1 MSHAAITAMD
11 PTNPRWQT
19 SDQRTKRSAT
29 IWKIIV
35 AAAGASALTA
45 VVVASCLDRDVARR
59 DLDEPGF
66 VETTSA
72 TTTATP
78 VAGAPTTAAASTPA
92 TTRDSTGGIAPNGA
106 DNGGAEIPAGAPSS
120 ATTITSAPMS
130 MPAQPRQQSYSPVP
144 VPFERANGDSS
155 TSGTAGT
162 TGTTDAGNVHRAGP
176 NAGPTGSNINPSTI
190 GTTEAAA
197 ASNDAGPNA
206 GHASHA
212 NNDPNNRGSNPE
224 SPPMTSGA
232 GRFVTEAPYWS
243 SSAWM
248 SNPEAGAGPFE
259 TERNT
264 PAH

>member
-1 MSHAAITAMD
+1 MD
-11 PTNPRWQT
+11 PTNPRWLT
-19 SDQRTKRSAT
+19 SDERTKRSAT
-29 IWKIIV
+29 IWKVIV
-35 AAAGASALTA
+35 GAAAASALTA

-59 DLDEPGF
+59 DLDEPSY

-72 TTTATP
+72 TTTSASTT
-78 VAGAPTTAAASTPA
+78 TTAAAATPA

-106 DNGGAEIPAGAPSS
+106 DNGGAEIAAGAPSS
-120 ATTITSAPMS
+120 TTTITSAAMATPT
-130 MPAQPRQQSYSPVP
+130 QPRQQSYSPVP

-162 TGTTDAGNVHRAGP
+162 TDGGNVHSTGP
-176 NAGPTGSNINPSTI
+176 NAGPMTN
-190 GTTEAAA
+190 AAA
-197 ASNDAGPNA
+197 DTTAILNDAGPNA

-212 NNDPNNRGSNPE
+212 NNDPSNRGSNPE
-224 SPPMTSGA
+224 SPPMTSGD

-243 SSAWM
+243 SSSWT